1 MSPPSLLPEP
11 RVSKRSLWRLII
23 TLLICSGCAYF
34 FIPKEKIRLGLD
46 LKGGVHFELEVQSHE
61 ALEAD
66 LRDTRDK
73 LQDKLQDKQLGG
85 QVTVDGPSLKLEGVP
100 DDQKG
105 RVDKLLSDSFGSY
118 DSAFNAGTYR
128 ITQKASQQAYLK
140 DDANK
145 RALQII
151 ENRIN
156 QFGVAEPEITQTG
169 SEGNRIVV
177 ELPGID
183 EAEQQRIKNLLSTPG
198 RLEQRILAKQDT
210 MGYHGY
216 STREAALA
224 SLGGQLPP
232 GTELVPELESERD
245 LRREGQMIVHGQKIE
260 EKIKC
265 WHLVEIK
272 TYVNGADILNANEN
286 VNPNTDANEV
296 HYTLNRKGGDDFYAL
311 TTIASEQSRLIA
323 ILLDRKVVSVLSC
336 RDKIRDSVSITGG
349 FTKEEAQDFAR
360 KLRSGAMRASLKFL
374 EERNIGPGLGADSI
388 NSGMRAAIIA
398 FIVVVGFMVFFYRW
412 SGLNAITALTVNIIV
427 MLGLMGSFHAVI
439 TLPGIAGFALTIGM
453 AVDANILIFERIKE
467 EMRAGKSVAGAIQA
481 GFDKVFWTIV
491 DSHVTQLFAAL
502 LLFIFG
508 TGAVKGF
515 AVTLTV
521 GVVASLF
528 TSIYISHFI
537 YDWIMERHPGATSLS
552 VGKHS
557 FFENSKFDF
566 MRWKGVALAV
576 SWGIILAC
584 ILSAQPW
591 KGAKSHMKFG
601 MQFTGGV
608 DMQVRFKGEMHQD
621 QVRAALAKGGFP
633 TAAVVPYAT
642 QKNFQDFSIKVK
654 ADKGQDEKD
663 ASAQKTRIREI
674 LRTLDPATA
683 TDLRPDLNTEDVDRL
698 TDQWMKANPLNVQGD
713 ETVLRMA
720 YQPWVSKIASTR
732 GKLSFISSY
741 DQLPSDLPAQLRALV
756 QKEYRLGNLSVLKS
770 ESFSPSISGEW
781 TWKTLQAVFWA
792 LGAILVYVVFRFTLS
807 FSIGGIVALIHDVL
821 MALGLFVLFRFEF
834 SVPVVASFL
843 ILIGYSMADTIV
855 VFDRIRENS
864 HKPEYRRATITQ
876 LVNDSINQ
884 TLSRTIL
891 TSLSVLFVA
900 FCLFA
905 FGGPAL
911 RDLAFPIFVGV
922 ITGTYSSIYIAS
934 PVVVYWE
941 RWFHSSG
948 DNLKQK
954 HS

>member
-1 MSPPSLLPEP
+1 M
-11 RVSKRSLWRLII
+11 SKRSLWRLLI
-23 TLLICSGCAYF
+23 TLLICGGCAYF
-34 FIPKEKIRLGLD
+34 FIPTSKIRLGLD
-46 LKGGVHFELEVQSHE
+46 LRGGVHFELEVQSQE
-61 ALEAD
+61 ALVAD
-66 LRDTRDK
+66 LRDSRDK
-73 LQDKLQDKQLGG
+73 LQDRLQEKQLSGL
-85 QVTVDGPSLKLEGVP
+85 VSVDGPALKLEGVP
-100 DDQKG
+100 EEQKG
-105 RVDKLLSDSFGSY
+105 RVDKLLSDSFSNY
-118 DSAFNAGTYR
+118 ETSFNAGTYK
-128 ITQKASQQAYLK
+128 ITQKAGYQAYLK

-156 QFGVAEPEITQTG
+156 MFGVAEPEITQTG

-183 EAEQQRIKNLLSTPG
+183 EAEQARIKNLLSTPG

-216 STREAALA
+216 PSRESALA
-224 SLGGQLPP
+224 AFGGQVPP
-232 GTELVPELESERD
+232 GTELVPELETDRD
-245 LRREGQMIVHGQKIE
+245 MRRAGQIVVPGQKIE

-265 WHLVEIK
+265 WHLVEVK
-272 TYVNGADILNANEN
+272 TYVNGADIITANETI
-286 VNPNTDANEV
+286 NPNTDANEI

-323 ILLDRKVVSVLSC
+323 ILLDGKAVSVLSC
-336 RDKIRDSVSITGG
+336 RDKIRDSVSITGS
-349 FTKEEAQDFAR
+349 FTKEEAKDFAM
-360 KLRSGAMRASLKFL
+360 KLRSGAMRASMKFL
-374 EERNIGPGLGADSI
+374 EERNIGPGLGSDSI
-388 NSGMRAAIIA
+388 NAGMRAAIIGFA
-398 FIVVVGFMVFFYRW
+398 VVVGFMLYFYRW

-427 MLGLMGSFHAVI
+427 MLGLLGSFHAVI

-467 EMRAGKSVAGAIQA
+467 ELRAGKSVAGAIQA
-481 GFDKVFWTIV
+481 GFQKVFWTIV

-537 YDWIMERHPGATSLS
+537 YDWVLERHPGTATIS
-552 VGKHS
+552 VGTHS
-557 FFENSKFDF
+557 YFENSKFDF
-566 MRWKGVALAV
+566 MRWKGVALAI

-584 ILSAQPW
+584 IISAQPW
-591 KGAKSHMKFG
+591 KGSKSHMKFG

-608 DMQVRFKGEMHQD
+608 DMLVRFKGQMTQEH
-621 QVRAALAKGGFP
+621 VRAALAKGGISN
-633 TAAVVPYAT
+633 AAVVPYAA
-642 QKNFQDFSIKVK
+642 QKDFQDFSIKVK
-654 ADKGQDEKD
+654 AAQGQDEKD
-663 ASAQKTRIREI
+663 ASAQKSRIREI
-674 LRTLDPATA
+674 LRGLDPGAA
-683 TDLRPDLNTEDVDRL
+683 NDPRPDLNTEDVERL
-698 TDQWMKANPLNVQGD
+698 TDQWMKTNPLGVAND
-713 ETVLRMA
+713 TTLLHNA
-720 YQPWVSKIASTR
+720 YQPWVSKIAATR

-741 DQLPSDLPAQLRALV
+741 DQLPSDMPAQLKSLV

-781 TWKTLQAVFWA
+781 TSKTIQAVLWA
-792 LGAILVYVVFRFTLS
+792 MGAILVYVILRFTVS
-807 FSIGGIVALIHDVL
+807 FSVGGIVALIHDLL

-843 ILIGYSMADTIV
+843 ILLGYSMADTIV

-891 TSLSVLFVA
+891 TSMSVLFVA

-941 RWFHSSG
+941 RWFGHK

-954 HS
+954 HV